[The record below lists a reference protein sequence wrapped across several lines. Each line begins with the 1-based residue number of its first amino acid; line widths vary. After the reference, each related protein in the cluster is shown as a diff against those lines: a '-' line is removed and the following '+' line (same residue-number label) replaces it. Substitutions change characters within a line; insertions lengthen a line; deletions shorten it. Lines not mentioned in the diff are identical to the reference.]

1 MTQAT
6 MTKADAQIHH
16 DVLEELK
23 WDSRVDETEV
33 GVQVASGVVTLT
45 GSVTSWAKRVAA
57 QEAAH
62 RVIGV
67 HDVAND
73 IKVKTPGGLTR
84 TDTEIAQA
92 VRRALEWDVFVPED
106 KITSTVTDGWV
117 TLDGAVDTWS
127 QRNDAERAVRNLTG
141 VKLVLNKITVKPTK
155 PVPED
160 VRRAIE
166 QALERRAEREARRI
180 RVDVKDGVVTLMG
193 AFIRGRSASR
203 SWRPPAS
210 RPVCRWSRTVCER
223 NRTEPGRRREGR
235 AGGVRAGAKALKR
248 DNGSRHLPVVG
259 PAGRLHAMAWPRA
272 RRCGGGPSKTWRRAG
287 SSCAPPRSP
296 VSPRRRGSPARTCP
310 PSWMWC
316 IGSTSLA
323 RSSRSPRSATSRAR
337 VVRQARKRRRTTAR
351 RGKPGAPKRATLSL
365 VEPEYGG
372 FSWRWMAAAHRKRRW
387 PRPWR

>member
-1 MTQAT
+1 MAQAAMKKT
-6 MTKADAQIHH
+6 DAQIHH

-67 HDVAND
+67 LDVAND
-73 IKVKTPGGLTR
+73 IKVKAAGGLTR

-92 VRRALEWDVFVPED
+92 VRRALEWDVFVPEA

-127 QRNDAERAVRNLTG
+127 QRNAAERAVRNLTG

-166 QALERRAEREARRI
+166 QALDRRAEREARRI
-180 RVDVKDGVVTLMG
+180 RVDVKDGTVTLTG
-193 AFIRGRSASR
+193 TVD
-203 SWRPPAS
+203 SWA
-210 RPVCRWSRTVCER
+210 ER
-223 NRTEPGRRREGR
+223 KSVVAAARFTPGVQMVEDHLRTE
-235 AGGVRAGAKALKR
+235 L
-248 DNGSRHLPVVG
+248 
-259 PAGRLHAMAWPRA
+259 
-272 RRCGGGPSKTWRRAG
+272 T
-287 SSCAPPRSP
+287 
-296 VSPRRRGSPARTCP
+296 
-310 PSWMWC
+310 
-316 IGSTSLA
+316 
-323 RSSRSPRSATSRAR
+323 
-337 VVRQARKRRRTTAR
+337 
-351 RGKPGAPKRATLSL
+351 
-365 VEPEYGG
+365 
-372 FSWRWMAAAHRKRRW
+372 
-387 PRPWR
+387 